1 MPRFSLRTLGRPGE
15 CPEEKGAHLSSLRI
29 RKDLR
34 QQNFI
39 NMELIKFCIFDAKK
53 ESIEDHPIGACVM
66 PLKGYKRIVGLCG
79 KFCCRK
85 YR

>member
-53 ESIEDHPIGACVM
+53 GIHRRSSD
-66 PLKGYKRIVGLCG
+66 RGLRDAFEG
-79 KFCCRK
+79 I
-85 YR
+85 